1 MEPYLITIQEMIC
14 MLFLGLVLSAL
25 CAYLMGSINSAIIV
39 SQAYAKEDIR
49 NYGSGNAGM
58 TNILRTYG
66 KFPAAFTAL
75 GDFAKGALA
84 VLLGRLFFSILGV
97 EAFDGGFVAG
107 FFAIL
112 GHLFPVYFGFRG
124 GKGVLTSAG
133 VILVIHP
140 LIFLILAA
148 VIIPFIFIT
157 RIVSLG
163 SLLAAV
169 LFPILVF
176 FFCGKAFNI
185 DLVFSI
191 LMSVTVIF
199 MHRENIKRLL
209 NGTENRFP
217 KGKKGKTPPAKAKK
231 K

>member
-1 MEPYLITIQEMIC
+1 
-14 MLFLGLVLSAL
+14 MLFLGIVLSAL

-39 SQAYAKEDIR
+39 SQLYAKEDIR

-58 TNILRTYG
+58 TNMLRTYG
-66 KFPAAFTAL
+66 KFPAAFTAV

-84 VLLGRLFFSILGV
+84 VLIGRLLFYILGIGGTL
-97 EAFDGGFVAG
+97 DGGFIAG
-107 FFAIL
+107 FFALL
-112 GHLFPVYFGFRG
+112 GHLFPIYFGFRG

-140 LIFLILAA
+140 LIFLLLA
-148 VIIPFIFIT
+148 VITIPIIFIS

-163 SLLAAV
+163 SIFAAV

-176 FFCGKAFNI
+176 FFCGKSLNL
-185 DLVFSI
+185 DLLFAV
-191 LMSVTVIF
+191 LMAAIVIF

-209 NGTENRFP
+209 SGTENRFP
-217 KGKKGKTPPAKAKK
+217 KKK
-231 K
+231 KNTAASSKTQKKK

>member
-1 MEPYLITIQEMIC
+1 MIY
-14 MLFLGLVLSAL
+14 MLFLGIVLSAL
-25 CAYLMGSINSAIIV
+25 CAYLMGSINNAIIV
-39 SQAYAKEDIR
+39 SQVYAKEDIR

-58 TNILRTYG
+58 TNVLRTYG
-66 KFPAAFTAL
+66 KFPAAFTAV
-75 GDFAKGALA
+75 GDFAKGVLA
-84 VLLGRLFFSILGV
+84 VLLARLFFYILGIQS
-97 EAFDGGFVAG
+97 FDGGFVGG
-107 FFAIL
+107 FFALL

-140 LIFLILAA
+140 LIFFILAV
-148 VIIPFIFIT
+148 VIIPVIFLT

-163 SLLAAV
+163 SILAAL
-169 LFPILVF
+169 LFPVLVF
-176 FFCGKAFNI
+176 FFCGRTI
-185 DLVFSI
+185 LSLDLLFAV
-191 LMSVTVIF
+191 LMSIIVIF

-217 KGKKGKTPPAKAKK
+217 KGKKHKASGSPRNIKK

>member
-1 MEPYLITIQEMIC
+1 
-14 MLFLGLVLSAL
+14 MLFLGIVLSAL

-39 SQAYAKEDIR
+39 SQLYAKEDIR

-66 KFPAAFTAL
+66 KFPAAFTAV

-84 VLLGRLFFSILGV
+84 VLIGRLLFYILGIGGTL
-97 EAFDGGFVAG
+97 DGGFIAG
-107 FFAIL
+107 FFALL
-112 GHLFPVYFGFRG
+112 GHLFPIYFGFRG

-140 LIFLILAA
+140 LIFLLLA
-148 VIIPFIFIT
+148 VITIPIIFIS

-163 SLLAAV
+163 SIFAAV

-176 FFCGKAFNI
+176 FFCGKSLNL
-185 DLVFSI
+185 DLLFAV
-191 LMSVTVIF
+191 LMAAIVIF

-209 NGTENRFP
+209 SGTENRFP
-217 KGKKGKTPPAKAKK
+217 KNKNYTAAYSKNQKK

>member
-1 MEPYLITIQEMIC
+1 
-14 MLFLGLVLSAL
+14 MLFLGIVLSAL

-39 SQAYAKEDIR
+39 SQLYAKEDIR

-66 KFPAAFTAL
+66 KFPAALTAV

-84 VLLGRLFFSILGV
+84 VLIGRLLFYILGV
-97 EAFDGGFVAG
+97 GTFDGGFIAG

-140 LIFLILAA
+140 LIFLLLAA
-148 VIIPFIFIT
+148 VTIPIIFLS

-163 SLLAAV
+163 SIFAAV
-169 LFPILVF
+169 LFPVLVF
-176 FFCGKAFNI
+176 FLCGRSLNL
-185 DLVFSI
+185 DLLFAV
-191 LMSVTVIF
+191 LMAAIVIF

-209 NGTENRFP
+209 SGTENRFP
-217 KGKKGKTPPAKAKK
+217 KKK
-231 K
+231 KNTASSSKSQKKK

>member
-1 MEPYLITIQEMIC
+1 
-14 MLFLGLVLSAL
+14 MLFLGIVLSAL

-39 SQAYAKEDIR
+39 SQLYAKEDIR

-66 KFPAAFTAL
+66 KFPAAFTAV

-84 VLLGRLFFSILGV
+84 VLIGRLLFYILGIGGTL
-97 EAFDGGFVAG
+97 DGGFIAG
-107 FFAIL
+107 FFALL
-112 GHLFPVYFGFRG
+112 GHLFPIYFGFRG

-140 LIFLILAA
+140 LIFLLLA
-148 VIIPFIFIT
+148 VITIPIIFIS

-163 SLLAAV
+163 SIFAAV

-176 FFCGKAFNI
+176 FFCGKSLNL
-185 DLVFSI
+185 DLLFAV
-191 LMSVTVIF
+191 LMAAIVIF

-209 NGTENRFP
+209 SGTENRFP
-217 KGKKGKTPPAKAKK
+217 KKK
-231 K
+231 KNTAASSKTQKKK